1 MKKVPMSVKLST
13 ILFISIMCSNTAF
26 AVATV
31 ETRGEPLMEMDTYS
45 SPSTYNARPASS
57 VPSAAQASSADRVLQ
72 TLNQIESLKQEVS
85 ELRGLVEVQDHEI
98 KQLKKSQQ
106 DLYLDLEKR
115 IAQIPAA
122 KGNRSAETIAA
133 TALQTANKAKGI
145 QIIPKGKENTKATP
159 SNPKVSGHAEIA
171 EPSIS
176 APTPSAPIATPSQI
190 SKTPAIPR
198 KDKDY
203 TASDATDTVSVK
215 PTTSSTTGKSS
226 SQVVKINPG
235 STTSTTPGS
244 QPGTFKMHQ
253 SNSEKEAF
261 DAAYNM
267 VASKQYDTAI
277 SALQDFLVQY
287 PRGEFAPNAN
297 YWLGEV
303 HMVKWQSDKS
313 NTGTLDEASRY
324 FNNVSKDFPG
334 TAKVSDSLLKLGIIA
349 AEKGDNGNA
358 RRYFTDVKMQYPDSA
373 AARVADAKLQQIE

>member
-1 MKKVPMSVKLST
+1 
-13 ILFISIMCSNTAF
+13 
-26 AVATV
+26 
-31 ETRGEPLMEMDTYS
+31 
-45 SPSTYNARPASS
+45 
-57 VPSAAQASSADRVLQ
+57 
-72 TLNQIESLKQEVS
+72 
-85 ELRGLVEVQDHEI
+85 
-98 KQLKKSQQ
+98 
-106 DLYLDLEKR
+106 
-115 IAQIPAA
+115 
-122 KGNRSAETIAA
+122 
-133 TALQTANKAKGI
+133 
-145 QIIPKGKENTKATP
+145 
-159 SNPKVSGHAEIA
+159 
-171 EPSIS
+171 
-176 APTPSAPIATPSQI
+176 
-190 SKTPAIPR
+190 
-198 KDKDY
+198 
-203 TASDATDTVSVK
+203 
-215 PTTSSTTGKSS
+215 
-226 SQVVKINPG
+226 
-235 STTSTTPGS
+235 
-244 QPGTFKMHQ
+244 MHQ